1 MRNEAVFPPD
11 KNIKIK
17 PRPVG
22 YEAWMLPQYRKTFFC
37 LSRSLF
43 GKETFSFTNLALDK
57 MKPNTNLCYIFQ
69 ISILVA
75 LVVLVACLSN

>member
-1 MRNEAVFPPD
+1 
-11 KNIKIK
+11 
-17 PRPVG
+17 
-22 YEAWMLPQYRKTFFC
+22 MLPQYRKTFFC

-69 ISILVA
+69 ISSILVA
-75 LVVLVACLSN
+75 LVVLRKMH